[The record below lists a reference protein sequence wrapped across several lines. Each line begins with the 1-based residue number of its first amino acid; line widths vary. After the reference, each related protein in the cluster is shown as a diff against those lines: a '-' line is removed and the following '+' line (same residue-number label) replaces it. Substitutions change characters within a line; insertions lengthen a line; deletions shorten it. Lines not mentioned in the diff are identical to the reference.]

1 MRKKT
6 GGEEL
11 RQGGAGNAGHWNESL
26 WQVKN
31 ESRRERS
38 KRRSEARK
46 LGGRL
51 LRKNRL
57 LCKMLG
63 HPLGKMLKQTIKDWH
78 SHQQTKVTEFHNIP
92 EKRLVIFRDELYRV
106 VFFTVPP

>member
-11 RQGGAGNAGHWNESL
+11 RQGGAGNAGHWNERL
-26 WQVKN
+26 WQVKI
-31 ESRRERS
+31 ESRRRRS
-38 KRRSEARK
+38 ERRSEAGK

-51 LRKNRL
+51 LRKHRL

-63 HPLGKMLKQTIKDWH
+63 HPLGKMLEQTIKDWH
-78 SHQQTKVTEFHNIP
+78 SHQQAKVTEFNNIP
-92 EKRLVIFRDELYRV
+92 ENRLVIFRDEL
-106 VFFTVPP
+106 

>member
-26 WQVKN
+26 WQVKI
-31 ESRRERS
+31 ESRRKRS

-51 LRKNRL
+51 LRKHRL

-63 HPLGKMLKQTIKDWH
+63 HPLGKMLKQAIKDWH
-78 SHQQTKVTEFHNIP
+78 SHQQAKVTEFHNIP
-92 EKRLVIFRDELYRV
+92 EKRLVSFRDEL
-106 VFFTVPP
+106 

>member
-26 WQVKN
+26 WQVKI
-31 ESRRERS
+31 ESRRKRSTRRS
-38 KRRSEARK
+38 KARK
-46 LGGRL
+46 LGGRFL
-51 LRKNRL
+51 GKHRL

-63 HPLGKMLKQTIKDWH
+63 HPLGKMLKQAIKDWH
-78 SHQQTKVTEFHNIP
+78 SHQQAKVTEFHNIP
-92 EKRLVIFRDELYRV
+92 EKRLVTFRDES
-106 VFFTVPP
+106 